1 MHQVVVHGTLRSRKH
16 TRITTQVLDGLA
28 GGAPSHTPRTPST
41 VNIQESGTLENR
53 EILSA
58 RGRCADSRG
67 RSSCRSPGGSN
78 RWGRRTRWRGR
89 RSFLRVRVDDLSK
102 NPHHRFASRRQPP
115 FAFPAVPHLKTLD
128 ETRSILVGQHA
139 KAPLYSHADCLLL
152 DRIARRHELAGILPA
167 EFEEFVFARVRH
179 RLHGF
184 TRACGLSL
192 SGLFTPTLTDGVPFL
207 WRSVPEKER
216 RGGRVDFNVA
226 PREQI
231 PTAVSGRLMRSGR
244 QIGRAHV

>member
-152 DRIARRHELAGILPA
+152 DRIARRHELAGIPPA
-167 EFEEFVFARVRH
+167 EFEKLVFARVRH
-179 RLHGF
+179 RFHGF
-184 TRACGLSL
+184 TRGYGLSL
-192 SGLFTPTLTDGVPFL
+192 SGPYTPSARGGFPFL
-207 WRSVPEKER
+207 
-216 RGGRVDFNVA
+216 GG
-226 PREQI
+226 
-231 PTAVSGRLMRSGR
+231 VSGRRSGAGGESISPPRRGSRYHR
-244 QIGRAHV
+244 QTPAA